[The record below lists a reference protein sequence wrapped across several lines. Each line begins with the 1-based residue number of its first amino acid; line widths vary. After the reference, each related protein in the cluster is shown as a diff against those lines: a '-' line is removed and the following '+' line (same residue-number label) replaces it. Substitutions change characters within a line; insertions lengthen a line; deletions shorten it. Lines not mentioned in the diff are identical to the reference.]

1 MKITLMIG
9 FLSDSTNFRHIS
21 TSSALIP
28 FQTLEVD
35 PYRSKNIVHQ
45 LNCRGLYRWYEISTG
60 I

>member
-1 MKITLMIG
+1 MIG

-45 LNCRGLYRWYEISTG
+45 LNCRGLYRWYEMSTG